1 MNIPLKIPIKELL
14 RSGCNGTYSQRHMQE
29 LYRIFYSI
37 ARRIIRNK
45 MISGKLS
52 FDFIGLS
59 EADITHDC
67 IVELFTLGKDN
78 ELIEL
83 CKYFNYQRISI
94 EDEED
99 EMLIVQI
106 RRLICTVVNDNVFRL
121 YNEADPALGKI
132 LRNIKIATGN
142 NSAFKLVTRFDEH
155 FLEIVKGNKLP
166 YCKTMDDDFLY
177 NEVCEIMSTES
188 EIPGILDKLA
198 ITLIQQD
205 VYQRHVRLMTLAL
218 AIKKGYEH
226 YNVHN
231 IQESE
236 SVDAKFVTDDAE
248 RTIDLVCSKL
258 KEEMKPRYVDRDK
271 VAKETFE
278 LYIKVIKDSLHSEFI
293 DGTDGQISYF
303 DHLKDCC
310 PGITKQEYLK
320 NHRVIIEY
328 LGKISKKRVR
338 ERMKNIL

>member
-14 RSGCNGTYSQRHMQE
+14 RAGCSGTYSQRHMQE

-37 ARRIIRNK
+37 ARRTIRNK

-52 FDFIGLS
+52 FDFLGLS

-83 CKYFNYQRISI
+83 CKDFNYQRISI
-94 EDEED
+94 EDEDD

-106 RRLICTVVNDNVFRL
+106 RRLICTVVNDNLFRL

-142 NSAFKLVTRFDEH
+142 NLAFKLVMRFDEY
-155 FLEIVKGNKLP
+155 FLEIVKGDKLP
-166 YCKTMDDDFLY
+166 YCKTMDDDFLH

-188 EIPGILDKLA
+188 EIPGILEKLS

-236 SVDAKFVTDDAE
+236 SVDAKFVTDDAA
-248 RTIDLVCSKL
+248 RTIDMVCSKL
-258 KEEMKPRYVDRDK
+258 KEEMKPRYVDKK
-271 VAKETFE
+271 VCAETFE
-278 LYIKVIKDSLHSEFI
+278 LYMKVIKKSLYSEFI

-303 DHLKDCC
+303 DHLIDCDT
-310 PGITKQEYLK
+310 GITKQEYLK
-320 NHRVIIEY
+320 NHRVIVEY

-338 ERMKNIL
+338 ERLKEIL